1 MEEQVKRT
9 KTELI
14 EAMKRLYME
23 IQSITEQI
31 DDIKAE
37 AKERGMPHTLM
48 AKAASLLAKAKADS
62 TLEKNA
68 ELEALLEE
76 VRGT

>member
-1 MEEQVKRT
+1 MEQVKRT

-23 IQSITEQI
+23 IQSITEQV
-31 DDIKAE
+31 DEVKAE

-48 AKAASLLAKAKADS
+48 AKVASLLAKAKADS

-76 VRGT
+76 VRSS